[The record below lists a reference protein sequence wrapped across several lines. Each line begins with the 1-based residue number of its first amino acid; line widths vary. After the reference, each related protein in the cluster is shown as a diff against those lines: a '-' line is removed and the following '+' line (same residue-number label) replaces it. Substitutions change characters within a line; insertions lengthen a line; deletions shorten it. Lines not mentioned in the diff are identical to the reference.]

1 MKRKT
6 IPSALH
12 NFGHSFLSLM
22 NHVDD
27 VYICDLLPDLVRSRG
42 GRLDIH
48 FPSGRVEP
56 PGDVP
61 EALAKSIGYWS
72 NDLPKHL
79 GNHGIPM
86 TVLGD
91 VVLRITLTASGMRR
105 EVHATDEH
113 GRDYVATVA

>member
-12 NFGHSFLSLM
+12 NFGHSFLSF
-22 NHVDD
+22 NNYVDD
-27 VYICDLLPDLVRSRG
+27 VFILDLLPEVVRRSG

-72 NDLPKHL
+72 NDLSKHL
-79 GNHGIPM
+79 DNHGIPM

-105 EVHATDEH
+105 EVHATDEL

>member
-22 NHVDD
+22 NYVDD

-56 PGDVP
+56 PGDLPV
-61 EALAKSIGYWS
+61 ALVKSIGYWS
-72 NDLPKHL
+72 KDLPKHL
-79 GNHGIPM
+79 DHHGIPT
-86 TVLGD
+86 TVLAD
-91 VVLRITLTASGMRR
+91 VVLRLTLTPFGVRR
-105 EVHATDEH
+105 EVRATDEL
-113 GRDYVATVA
+113 GREYVATVS

>member
-12 NFGHSFLSLM
+12 NFERSFLSF
-22 NHVDD
+22 NNYVDG
-27 VYICDLLPDLVRSRG
+27 VFILDLLPEVVRRSG

-105 EVHATDEH
+105 EVHATDEL

>member
-1 MKRKT
+1 MKRKV

-22 NHVDD
+22 NYVDG
-27 VYICDLLPDLVRSRG
+27 VYICDLLPDVVRSRG

-56 PGDVP
+56 PGDLP
-61 EALAKSIGYWS
+61 EALVKSIKCWS
-72 NDLPKHL
+72 DDLPKHL

-91 VVLRITLTASGMRR
+91 VVLGLTMTPFRLRR
-105 EVHATDEH
+105 EVRATDEL
-113 GRDYVATVA
+113 GRDYVATVS